1 MQVGLDRFRMN
12 LKMGV
17 EEAGNDRK
25 TQKKLLDLLNL
36 HPVPPDEVMLSPKLL
51 NLRIR

>member
-25 TQKKLLDLLNL
+25 TQKKL
-36 HPVPPDEVMLSPKLL
+36 PGSTAESAS
-51 NLRIR
+51 